1 MLSGIVDNLL
11 SYEGVDSTDVGV
23 RKASLLD
30 LPFVFELLLEGAF
43 FGSFSEAFMLP
54 TGTFRLLYMV
64 FKLWFNQYTLFRK
77 NYHPAALLM
86 LIKGKKEIGFL
97 YLEEIMVREK
107 SNKHLVLS
115 LMSVMKSYRNQKIGT
130 KVVGRIFDSM
140 PVGATMVAGCT
151 KYSSVMQKIL
161 RKLKFKAVK
170 NKNIGMIEF
179 TKTKLQV

>member
-11 SYEGVDSTDVGV
+11 SYEGADGSDISV

-43 FGSFSEAFMLP
+43 FGAFSEAFMLP
-54 TGTFRLLYMV
+54 TGTIRLLYLV
-64 FKLWFNQYTLFRK
+64 FKLWFNHFNIFRK
-77 NYHPAALLM
+77 NFHPVALLM
-86 LIKGKKEIGFL
+86 LVKDKKEMGFV
-97 YLEEIMVREK
+97 YLEEMMVREK
-107 SNKHLVLS
+107 ANKHLVLS

-130 KVVGRIFDSM
+130 KVVGRIFDAM
-140 PVGATMVAGCT
+140 PVGTTMVAACT

-161 RKLKFKAVK
+161 RKLKFKPVK
-170 NKNIGMIEF
+170 NKGLGMVEF